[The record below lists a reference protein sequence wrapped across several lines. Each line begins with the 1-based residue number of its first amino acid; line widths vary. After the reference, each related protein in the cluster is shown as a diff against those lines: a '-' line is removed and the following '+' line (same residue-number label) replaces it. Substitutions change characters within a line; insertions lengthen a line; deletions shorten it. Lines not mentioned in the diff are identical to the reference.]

1 MLREF
6 FKFELGIQLRQ
17 PLLWVCALIFGAL
30 AFGATTTD
38 AIQVGGAIG
47 NVNRNAPVVVAQL
60 LGVFSLMS
68 MFVVTIFIAGSVL
81 RDADVGISDMLFATP
96 MKKHDYL
103 VGRFAAGMVAC
114 LAIFGVIVLGMM
126 LGPRM
131 PWVDPQ
137 RVGPFA
143 GHAYL
148 WALGVLVMPN
158 LLFIGALLML
168 LASTTSTI
176 MLVYVGEL
184 GVFVLWIVA
193 GRFTQN
199 IDNEW
204 IAVLADPFGLRALAR
219 ATRYFSTAE

>member
-38 AIQVGGAIG
+38 AIQIGGSIG

-81 RDADVGISDMLFATP
+81 RDGDVGISDMLFATP

-103 VGRFAAGMVAC
+103 VGRFLAGLLACMV
-114 LAIFGVIVLGMM
+114 IFAVIVAGMM
-126 LGPRM
+126 LGP
-131 PWVDPQ
+131 
-137 RVGPFA
+137 
-143 GHAYL
+143 L
-148 WALGVLVMPN
+148 
-158 LLFIGALLML
+158 
-168 LASTTSTI
+168 
-176 MLVYVGEL
+176 
-184 GVFVLWIVA
+184 
-193 GRFTQN
+193 
-199 IDNEW
+199 
-204 IAVLADPFGLRALAR
+204 
-219 ATRYFSTAE
+219 